1 MNSLVKS
8 IIQPLLEE
16 TKQGIALVPGGFKP
30 PTAGHFYLASEIAK
44 RPEVNKVI
52 VLIGHKDRDGVTKDE
67 SLAIWNIYKKYLP
80 NNVEIQIADSN
91 SPVQDVNSIIK
102 NNPENFYL
110 PVVGVRGEFD
120 LKDIKRFDSMKG
132 KYSNF
137 EPIVIHG
144 DQGVSGTKARAA
156 LIDNNFENFQRYL
169 PVELNDEER
178 NKVWS
183 ILTKTPIEEIM
194 YAEPSKFSF
203 PPIVKSLTE
212 YMLEKG
218 MNIRPLPKVK
228 FVDDDSEN
236 AKDFFGKTA
245 YYDPNNRVIV
255 LYTMDRHPKDVM
267 RSFAHEMIH
276 HEQNCN
282 DKLTNIN
289 TTNTNEDGDL
299 PEIEREAYE
308 KGNMMFRNWTDTLT
322 EGVLGDRIVCD
333 NCGWS
338 WKIKDGGDDLYIC
351 HKCGHDNTPS
361 LNEGRYDKIT
371 NLISST
377 IFNKWKSDYDNA
389 AEASRID
396 QTFNDSD
403 LEIDIDANISFIPDS
418 KGLKVDGGADSETG
432 YLQIRFEIDPELL
445 PEYWE
450 EISMNLKD
458 VVHHEIEHLTHGEG
472 PNLNTGKSMEDD
484 ELIRK
489 LIDADLLPPAQYFK
503 LEKEVDANLQG
514 MYLRAKKEK
523 RPFRDVIDTYLNA
536 QDITPEQKEEIL
548 NLWRSRLGA
557 LNLSKF

>member
-44 RPEVNKVI
+44 RPEVNKAI
-52 VLIGHKDRDGVTKDE
+52 ILIGHKDRDGVTKDE

-80 NNVEIQIADSN
+80 NNVEIQISNNN

-132 KYSNF
+132 NYNNF

-169 PVELNDEER
+169 PVELNDQER
-178 NKVWS
+178 DKVWS

-289 TTNTNEDGDL
+289 TTNTNKDGDL

-322 EGVLGDRIVCD
+322 ESIVGDRIVCD

-351 HKCGHDNTPS
+351 HKCGNNNTPS

-371 NLISST
+371 NQISST

-389 AEASRID
+389 AEVSRID
-396 QTFNDSD
+396 QTFNDSN
-403 LEIDIDANISFIPDS
+403 LEIDIDANISFIPNS
-418 KGLKVDGGADSETG
+418 EGLKVDGGADSETG

-458 VVHHEIEHLTHGEG
+458 VVRHEIEHLTHGEG

-523 RPFRDVIDTYLNA
+523 RPFKDVIDTYLNA

-548 NLWRSRLGA
+548 NLWRSRLRA

>member
-1 MNSLVKS
+1 
-8 IIQPLLEE
+8 
-16 TKQGIALVPGGFKP
+16 
-30 PTAGHFYLASEIAK
+30 
-44 RPEVNKVI
+44 
-52 VLIGHKDRDGVTKDE
+52 
-67 SLAIWNIYKKYLP
+67 
-80 NNVEIQIADSN
+80 
-91 SPVQDVNSIIK
+91 
-102 NNPENFYL
+102 
-110 PVVGVRGEFD
+110 
-120 LKDIKRFDSMKG
+120 
-132 KYSNF
+132 
-137 EPIVIHG
+137 
-144 DQGVSGTKARAA
+144 
-156 LIDNNFENFQRYL
+156 
-169 PVELNDEER
+169 
-178 NKVWS
+178 
-183 ILTKTPIEEIM
+183 
-194 YAEPSKFSF
+194 
-203 PPIVKSLTE
+203 
-212 YMLEKG
+212 
-218 MNIRPLPKVK
+218 
-228 FVDDDSEN
+228 
-236 AKDFFGKTA
+236 
-245 YYDPNNRVIV
+245 
-255 LYTMDRHPKDVM
+255 MDRHPKDVM

-351 HKCGHDNTPS
+351 HKCGNDNTPS

-371 NLISST
+371 NQISST

-403 LEIDIDANISFIPDS
+403 LEIDIDANISFIPNS
-418 KGLKVDGGADSETG
+418 EGLKVDGGADSETG

-458 VVHHEIEHLTHGEG
+458 VVRHEIEHLTHGEG